1 VAFSGAVWISNLQH
15 GSNIDSLDTSHMCED
30 MLGVDLLF
38 RGRARYLTT
47 FIVFSIIWS
56 LYFNHLL
63 ASPSRLWF
71 TGLGSVSHPTK
82 RPPKETLGSLSL
94 TDDQCAEAF
103 PGLNREIENAVA
115 QGPFELKKGPDDII
129 FSGSVKGRIKD
140 GKVRLRNHL
149 FNAAWI
155 KNTPF
160 TKDTDL

>member
-1 VAFSGAVWISNLQH
+1 
-15 GSNIDSLDTSHMCED
+15 MCED

-56 LYFNHLL
+56 LYFDYLL
-63 ASPSRLWF
+63 TSPSRLSF

-82 RPPKETLGSLSL
+82 RLSQETLGSLSL
-94 TDDQCAEAF
+94 TDGECAEAF
-103 PGLNREIENAVA
+103 PGLNRETENAVA

-129 FSGSVKGRIKD
+129 FSGSVKGRIKN

-155 KNTPF
+155 KNTSF
-160 TKDTDL
+160 AKDTDLRFHSTVYYIYYSR